1 MKRTI
6 LFTGDRGFIAGY
18 VIPRLLDKGHKVI
31 GLDNDWK
38 YGEIEKSFDNHEN
51 YIHYKG
57 DAKDVKLLTKL
68 IETHKCDLFI
78 MGAAIIGGIS
88 LFHTLPYF
96 LLAENERITASAFD
110 AAIEMY
116 NKGILKKVVVIS
128 SSMVYESA
136 TQFPSPEGHQLEC
149 APPLSSYGFQ
159 KLSTEY
165 FAKAAFDEYKVP
177 YIIVRPFNCAGTGEY
192 RALCDAEIMSGNVKL
207 AMSHVIPDLIQ
218 KIQKGQDPLHIL
230 GSGDQV
236 RHYTYG
242 GDLAD
247 GIVSASLSDYECEDF
262 NLSTPNGH
270 TVLEL
275 AEEIWKRLKPGK
287 EFAYVSDEPFKYDVQ
302 KRIPETSK
310 AKELLGYEATTSL
323 DKILDEV
330 IPWVTEMVEIGKI

>member
-1 MKRTI
+1 MKNTI

-18 VIPRLLDKGHKVI
+18 VIPKLLDKGHKVI

-38 YGEIEKSFDNHEN
+38 YGKVEKSFDSHDN
-51 YIHYKG
+51 YIHYEG
-57 DAKDVKLLTKL
+57 DAKDVKLLINL
-68 IETHKCDLFI
+68 IEKHNCNLFI

-110 AAIEMY
+110 AAVDMY
-116 NKGILKKVVVIS
+116 NKGILKKVLVIS

-136 TQFPSPEGHQLEC
+136 TKFPSPEGHQLEC

-165 FAKAAFDEYKVP
+165 FAKAAYDEYKLP

-230 GSGDQV
+230 GDGSQI

-242 GDLAD
+242 GDLAE
-247 GIVSASLSDYECEDF
+247 GIVAAALSDYECEDF
-262 NLSTPNGH
+262 NLSTSNGH

-287 EFAYVSDEPFKYDVQ
+287 EFKYTSDEPFKYDVQ

-310 AKELLGYEATTSL
+310 AKRLLGYEATTSL
-323 DKILDEV
+323 DKILDET
-330 IPWVTEMVEIGKI
+330 IPWVSEMVKLNKI

>member
-1 MKRTI
+1 MKKNI

-18 VIPRLLDKGHKVI
+18 VIPRLLEQGHTIV

-38 YGEIEKSFDNHEN
+38 YGKIEKSFDSHPN
-51 YIHYKG
+51 YQHYDG
-57 DAKDVKLLTKL
+57 DAKDVEILKT
-68 IETHKCDLFI
+68 IMIRHNCDLFI

-110 AAIEMY
+110 AAIDLYKM
-116 NKGILKKVVVIS
+116 GILKKVVVIS

-136 TQFPSPEGHQLEC
+136 TEFPSPEGHELEC
-149 APPLSSYGFQ
+149 PPPLSSYGFQ

-165 FAKAAFDEYKVP
+165 FAKAAYDEYQLP

-218 KIQKGQDPLHIL
+218 KIEKGQNPLHIL
-230 GSGDQV
+230 GEGDQI

-247 GIVSASLSDYECEDF
+247 GIVLAALSDYECEDF
-262 NLSTPNGH
+262 NLSTPVGH

-275 AEEIWKRLKPGK
+275 AEAIWNRLKPGEK
-287 EFAYVSDEPFKYDVQ
+287 FSYAVDEPFKYDVQ
-302 KRIPETSK
+302 KRIPDTNK
-310 AKELLGYEATTSL
+310 AKDMLGYEASTSL

-330 IPWVTEMVEIGKI
+330 IPWVSEMVKIGKI